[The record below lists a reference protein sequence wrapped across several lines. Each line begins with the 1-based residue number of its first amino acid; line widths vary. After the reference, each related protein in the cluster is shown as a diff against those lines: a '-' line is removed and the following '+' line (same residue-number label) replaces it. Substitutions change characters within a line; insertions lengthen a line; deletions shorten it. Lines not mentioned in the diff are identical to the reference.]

1 MRTELGKEL
10 YQLLLESGMTFVG
23 SGEKNIKEIY
33 KSIQTKYP
41 SHCDDTYLCSQ
52 HCKTTDDQP
61 EWKHI
66 VRSAL
71 QVLKKNGKV
80 TSTAWGYWM
89 FPKITTVG
97 NVTTFEIPTI
107 IGKKESSFRKFLNRF
122 FQNW

>member
-10 YQLLLESGMTFVG
+10 YQLLLESEMSFIG

-33 KSIQTKYP
+33 KSVQEKYP
-41 SHCDDTYLCSQ
+41 LQCEDIYLCSH
-52 HCKTTDDQP
+52 HCKSGNDQP

-66 VRSAL
+66 VRNAL

-89 FPKITTVG
+89 FPKITKVG
-97 NVTTFEIPTI
+97 NVTTFEIPVV
-107 IGKKESSFRKFLNRF
+107 KKESSFTKFLNRF
-122 FQNW
+122 FRPWF